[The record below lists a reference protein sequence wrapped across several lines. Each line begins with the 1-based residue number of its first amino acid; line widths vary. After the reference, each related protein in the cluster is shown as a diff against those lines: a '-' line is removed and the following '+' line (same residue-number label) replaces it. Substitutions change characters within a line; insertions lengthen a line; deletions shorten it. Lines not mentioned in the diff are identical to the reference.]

1 MSTENFVAKMMSDT
15 KVMTG
20 KVRVSYEHLMEPA
33 AAKGSEVKKYSAS
46 IIIPK
51 SDTKCIEVIE
61 KAVENAVQDGIEK
74 YGKSF
79 KNPKMHL
86 PIHDGDEKEDPA
98 YADSWYINI
107 SNKQKP
113 GIVGPDRKPITD
125 ETEVYSGM
133 WARFTIN
140 FYPYSVSGTGV
151 SASLQNCQKLEDD
164 EPLGGF
170 KASAASDFGA
180 PDEDDDFFA

>member
-1 MSTENFVAKMMSDT
+1 MSKFEAKLMSNT

-20 KVRVSYEHLMEPA
+20 KVRVSYEHLLEPA
-33 AAKGSEVKKYSAS
+33 GVNGSDEKKYSAS

-51 SDTKCIEVIE
+51 SDTQCIETIQ
-61 KAVENAVQDGIEK
+61 KAIDNAVQLGIEK

-79 KNPKMHL
+79 KNAKMHT
-86 PIHDGDEKEDPA
+86 PIHDGDVEKEGDGA

-113 GIVGPDRKPITD
+113 GIVGLDRNPIVD
-125 ETEVYSGM
+125 PSEIYSGM
-133 WARFTIN
+133 WARFTVN
-140 FYPYSVSGTGV
+140 FYPYSVSGTGI

-164 EPLGGF
+164 EPLGGRM
-170 KASAASDFGA
+170 ASAESDFGS
-180 PDEDDDFFA
+180 PEDDDFLA

>member
-1 MSTENFVAKMMSDT
+1 MTAFEAKLMTNT

-33 AAKGSEVKKYSAS
+33 SVNGGEPKFSAS

-51 SDTKCIEVIE
+51 KDTQCIEVIQ
-61 KAVENAVQDGIEK
+61 KAIDNAVQVGIEK
-74 YGKSF
+74 FGKSF

-86 PIHDGDEKEDPA
+86 PIHDGDTEKDDPA

-113 GIVGPDRKPITD
+113 GIVGLNRKPITD
-125 ETEVYSGM
+125 ATEVYSGM

-140 FYPYSVSGTGV
+140 FYPYSVSGSGI

-170 KASAASDFGA
+170 KASANADFGD
-180 PDEDDDFFA
+180 PDDEDFFN